1 MHMFLEQT
9 SGAHGAARFQR
20 TSCADLRQAR
30 VDDGA
35 FFSLMTLQPLAG
47 RTNKGVAGFF
57 VMEIF
62 AFKQR
67 TVATIVHSAI
77 GRYVRFNP
85 FGFACFGLLA
95 VGISRI
101 RDYMQRFSRFAHRC
115 LYGFGHR
122 LQATIVGRFRADL
135 VDHNQRMFCIH
146 SDLHVVGWHLPARN
160 AASVFPA
167 LRPPLW
173 DQSLLPPQPRPAPSV
188 PDSLPVLC
196 DHVRSGCYSL
206 PETLI
211 HQWLPTRLA
220 PTPPL
225 GQTESVPLLLPS
237 PRPDASCETQQ

>member
-9 SGAHGAARFQR
+9 SGAHGA
-20 TSCADLRQAR
+20 
-30 VDDGA
+30 A

-122 LQATIVGRFRADL
+122 LQATIVGRFRATWL
-135 VDHNQRMFCIH
+135 TTI
-146 SDLHVVGWHLPARN
+146 N
-160 AASVFPA
+160 ACSAS
-167 LRPPLW
+167 
-173 DQSLLPPQPRPAPSV
+173 
-188 PDSLPVLC
+188 
-196 DHVRSGCYSL
+196 
-206 PETLI
+206 
-211 HQWLPTRLA
+211 
-220 PTPPL
+220 TPI
-225 GQTESVPLLLPS
+225 
-237 PRPDASCETQQ
+237 